1 MRDRAGDLHLELAGL
16 LEKHEPGLS
25 DIERADLLFLESQ
38 SGWQPG
44 RRPMRPD
51 PTVTAFLELFD
62 RAEQEELAYRTLP
75 AGSLDELRRA
85 FRDRLGATP

>member
-1 MRDRAGDLHLELAGL
+1 MRDRAGDLRTELASL
-16 LEKHEPGLS
+16 LEKHAPELTDGA
-25 DIERADLLFLESQ
+25 RAELLFLEGQ

-51 PTVTAFLELFD
+51 PTVSAFLELFD

-75 AGSLDELRRA
+75 AGSLDELRQV
-85 FRDRLGATP
+85 FRDRLGDEL